1 MNNMSKIIKGHNKK
15 SHRNHMTKDQN
26 AIAEKKQNAQWK
38 ETVKLTT

>member
-1 MNNMSKIIKGHNKK
+1 MNNMSKIIKGNNKK